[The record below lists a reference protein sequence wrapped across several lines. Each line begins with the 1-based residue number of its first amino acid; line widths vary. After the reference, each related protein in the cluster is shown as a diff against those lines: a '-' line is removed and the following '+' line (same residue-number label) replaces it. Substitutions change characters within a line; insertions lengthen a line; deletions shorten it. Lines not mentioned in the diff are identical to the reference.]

1 MKIKSRE
8 SFRNPQDII
17 DSTYN
22 ARDYLIPE
30 KTINSYVMPLDMVND
45 VDAFA
50 SEKFYGESW
59 NNEIKNIQRNNRT
72 TNRFS

>member
-8 SFRNPQDII
+8 SFRNPQDMI

-22 ARDYLIPE
+22 ARDFQIPE

-59 NNEIKNIQRNNRT
+59 QKEIKKITHNNQRHT
-72 TNRFS
+72 LS